1 MSQSI
6 ILAETISSEGSEL
19 KSAIN
24 SFMEDK
30 LNEFKKLMK
39 QNVDQIITTNLDNF
53 YSKFSEEHE
62 SVLFDKDG
70 SNYLTQAK
78 TKLVQERGNLH
89 QISNIS
95 SRVKMTSEVAS
106 KEEIIKKYE
115 KNKNKCFI
123 INYLSYQSNQGNNTC
138 DHIFFKNMVITVTR
152 NAGMY
157 QETYVQVFIHSLST
171 DVLFTIKHFQIG
183 FNGPES
189 QIKFF
194 DSHPEYYKGN
204 CLQFEQLC
212 KKEHA
217 AIKKQK
223 QDLQDLININI
234 DKIEHYNTLEL
245 QIKEIENEK
254 EKIREEKI
262 RMEKEKEKLLI
273 AKQKIK
279 SMKTEIETE
288 KQKLSDMKMEVETEK
303 QKIKTEQ
310 FNIDEYFDEW

>member
-19 KSAIN
+19 KIAIN

-39 QNVDQIITTNLDNF
+39 QNVEQIITTNLDNF

-70 SNYLTQAK
+70 SNYLTQANQALGQK
-78 TKLVQERGNLH
+78 KL
-89 QISNIS
+89 
-95 SRVKMTSEVAS
+95 SECI
-106 KEEIIKKYE
+106 KELNIIKKHQND
-115 KNKNKCFI
+115 KSKCFI
-123 INYLSYQSNQGNNTC
+123 IISDTYSRIVT
-138 DHIFFKNMVITVTR
+138 IFFKNMVISQIRDANCSDVR
-152 NAGMY
+152 S
-157 QETYVQVFIHSLST
+157 QVFLHSLST
-171 DVLFTIKHFQIG
+171 DILFTIKHFQITE
-183 FNGPES
+183 NNHNI
-189 QIKFF
+189 QDKIKFF

-212 KKEHA
+212 KKEHS

-223 QDLQDLININI
+223 QDLQDLIDINVN
-234 DKIEHYNTLEL
+234 KIEHYNTLEL

>member
-6 ILAETISSEGSEL
+6 ILTETISSEGSEL
-19 KSAIN
+19 KIAIN

-30 LNEFKKLMK
+30 LNEFKKIMK

-62 SVLFDKDG
+62 AVLFDKDG
-70 SNYLTQAK
+70 SNYLTQANTALGQK
-78 TKLVQERGNLH
+78 KL
-89 QISNIS
+89 
-95 SRVKMTSEVAS
+95 SECI
-106 KEEIIKKYE
+106 KELNIIKKHQND
-115 KNKNKCFI
+115 KSKCFVM
-123 INYLSYQSNQGNNTC
+123 NYSAYQMNQGNDTC
-138 DHIFFKNMVITVTR
+138 NLVFFKNMVITVTK

-157 QETYVQVFIHSLST
+157 QDTHVNVLLHTLST

-183 FNGPES
+183 FNNIGP

-194 DSHPEYYKGN
+194 ESHPEYYKGN

-212 KKEHA
+212 KKEHY

-223 QDLQDLININI
+223 QNLQDLININI
-234 DKIEHYNTLEL
+234 DKIEHYNTLEK

-254 EKIREEKI
+254 EKIRDEKI

-288 KQKLSDMKMEVETEK
+288 KQRLSDMKMEVETEK